1 MQPRLRN
8 TMSEQSEPTSAE
20 NRISPEFAQIE
31 KELSSETSVFS
42 LMREQMKSM
51 MGMMFMFVI
60 TILISLFIRPWYD
73 VAELHAFGE
82 SGSTQARYIVLELV
96 MIFIFTAF
104 VIMLARYK
112 KDWLIKYGIM
122 GVLAIALMYTTVP
135 LAHMFVIDFDVEDFE
150 YTDTYEI
157 ESNYLV
163 DLGMDGFIT
172 HELIGNSTN
181 WQDSISF
188 WNQESLS
195 SGQPEWTYN
204 MSRLPADD
212 SQTLRLVKSEGYLTL
227 TNGAWITSVD
237 ISSGEM
243 IENYACHV
251 IENDQVTLGLTVGDS
266 YSSCDLAVVVEGGGY
281 TFSSSGDVIFHRTF
295 DNSPGV
301 TAFQARWGLPPS
313 IDIGNEFIDATMIEQ
328 ERMLLVTKS
337 AALVLHLEENSES
350 LTLDLQKII
359 FQYDSETNITSV
371 DFGHSPWSEKTISM
385 NMGDEGLLI
394 IGEED
399 GSILGWEW
407 QDNLANDVGAFTV
420 QDKMK
425 LDGFVDSVQNVQIT
439 DLDDSGYT
447 DLLITSNEQAH
458 WLHTKVL
465 KNKISFPVDENFT
478 LGVFANNN
486 SNKVEFY
493 SINADSN
500 FEIISGEITDEMFA
514 LEGLQLYDVPFYI
527 GIFVAILLMVL
538 LYLHSEWYVVN
549 TVGVLVGAG
558 VIVMLGVAFV
568 PTLIIIF
575 MVLAAVYDAW
585 AVYKSKHMLE
595 LADTMIGLQ
604 LPILLVAP
612 QDKGYSFKDEKVS
625 ISDNN
630 PIEPPVMSEVPTKKV
645 KVKKNKEAMFMGLG
659 DVIFPGMLV
668 LSSVQWLD
676 SDYGFK
682 IAMFTLFGGLLGYF
696 TLMTYVA
703 RGKAQAGLPLLNG
716 GAIFG
721 YFIGGLIFAGT
732 AIFELGITW

>member
-1 MQPRLRN
+1 
-8 TMSEQSEPTSAE
+8 
-20 NRISPEFAQIE
+20 
-31 KELSSETSVFS
+31 
-42 LMREQMKSM
+42 
-51 MGMMFMFVI
+51 
-60 TILISLFIRPWYD
+60 
-73 VAELHAFGE
+73 
-82 SGSTQARYIVLELV
+82 
-96 MIFIFTAF
+96 
-104 VIMLARYK
+104 
-112 KDWLIKYGIM
+112 
-122 GVLAIALMYTTVP
+122 
-135 LAHMFVIDFDVEDFE
+135 
-150 YTDTYEI
+150 
-157 ESNYLV
+157 
-163 DLGMDGFIT
+163 
-172 HELIGNSTN
+172 
-181 WQDSISF
+181 
-188 WNQESLS
+188 
-195 SGQPEWTYN
+195 
-204 MSRLPADD
+204 
-212 SQTLRLVKSEGYLTL
+212 
-227 TNGAWITSVD
+227 
-237 ISSGEM
+237 
-243 IENYACHV
+243 
-251 IENDQVTLGLTVGDS
+251 
-266 YSSCDLAVVVEGGGY
+266 
-281 TFSSSGDVIFHRTF
+281 
-295 DNSPGV
+295 
-301 TAFQARWGLPPS
+301 LPPS
-313 IDIGNEFIDATMIEQ
+313 IDIVSEFIDATMIEE
-328 ERMLLVTKS
+328 ERMLLVTES

-350 LTLDLQKII
+350 LTVDLQKII
-359 FQYDSETNITSV
+359 FQYDSESNITSV
-371 DFGHSPWSEKTISM
+371 DFGHSPWSENTISS

-407 QDNLANDVGAFTV
+407 QDNLPNDVGAFTV

-465 KNKISFPVDENFT
+465 KNKISFSVDENFT
-478 LGVFANNN
+478 LGVFTNNN
-486 SNKVEFY
+486 SDKVEFY

-527 GIFVAILLMVL
+527 GIFVAILLMIL

-575 MVLAAVYDAW
+575 MILAAIYDAW

-630 PIEPPVMSEVPTKKV
+630 PVEPPTMPEVPTKKV
-645 KVKKNKEAMFMGLG
+645 EVKKNKEAMFMGLG

-668 LSSVQWLD
+668 LSAVQWLD

-696 TLMTYVA
+696 ALMTYVA

-716 GAIFG
+716 GAILG

>member
-1 MQPRLRN
+1 
-8 TMSEQSEPTSAE
+8 
-20 NRISPEFAQIE
+20 
-31 KELSSETSVFS
+31 
-42 LMREQMKSM
+42 
-51 MGMMFMFVI
+51 
-60 TILISLFIRPWYD
+60 
-73 VAELHAFGE
+73 
-82 SGSTQARYIVLELV
+82 
-96 MIFIFTAF
+96 
-104 VIMLARYK
+104 
-112 KDWLIKYGIM
+112 
-122 GVLAIALMYTTVP
+122 
-135 LAHMFVIDFDVEDFE
+135 
-150 YTDTYEI
+150 
-157 ESNYLV
+157 
-163 DLGMDGFIT
+163 
-172 HELIGNSTN
+172 
-181 WQDSISF
+181 
-188 WNQESLS
+188 
-195 SGQPEWTYN
+195 
-204 MSRLPADD
+204 
-212 SQTLRLVKSEGYLTL
+212 
-227 TNGAWITSVD
+227 
-237 ISSGEM
+237 
-243 IENYACHV
+243 
-251 IENDQVTLGLTVGDS
+251 
-266 YSSCDLAVVVEGGGY
+266 
-281 TFSSSGDVIFHRTF
+281 
-295 DNSPGV
+295 
-301 TAFQARWGLPPS
+301 
-313 IDIGNEFIDATMIEQ
+313 
-328 ERMLLVTKS
+328 
-337 AALVLHLEENSES
+337 
-350 LTLDLQKII
+350 
-359 FQYDSETNITSV
+359 
-371 DFGHSPWSEKTISM
+371 
-385 NMGDEGLLI
+385 MGDEGLLI

-407 QDNLANDVGAFTV
+407 QDNLINDVGAFTV

-486 SNKVEFY
+486 SDKVEFY

-630 PIEPPVMSEVPTKKV
+630 PIEPPIVSEVPTKKV